1 MPANIVTTTG
11 HVRDFLAVAILLLLT
26 ILGLNPGPPAYGVT
40 ACGVTIHNEIAHRA
54 SRIVLSAIEYQQSYG
69 QQCQHCR
76 HSQNLQTPT
85 EHRHGGKLFLQS
97 PSLSPN
103 TPPSPPQRSFA
114 HSLEEPLSLP
124 RPLQSPRLIK
134 YASLLERKELLFA
147 GSFFPDWG
155 YNCIGKLWNDA
166 AERAHWPPFIEA
178 SLRYLHAKYPK
189 PWDDHV
195 QSLIVFLFGTVSHS
209 LGDVSW
215 HALEGLEQGFINVL
229 AETSFDGD
237 YTKGHTLAD
246 IGAEFVLSHMSTMN
260 HLMTSWKV
268 PVKDI
273 TEIYKT
279 MGYYVPGA
287 VLSHCMRNGFT
298 GAQANARLGSQLFP
312 VYASRSPFLAEQ
324 VEDYPMGGLR
334 DMAEWSVECWNGLAE
349 YLDDDRNLPPKSD
362 ASIESNSTS
371 FNLCYAL
378 WEDRPKNNH
387 TTKRNRHDHMHAVKV
402 DVEEAQVRLRDAG
415 LGVQTSTDGITGM
428 VTFSVVRSDA
438 ATAEPEDLGIARNI
452 DTQQINL
459 RLQSQTS
466 SSAVQFSRPSKILR
480 MYNKDNKARAAA
492 LGPLQRPNMCSP
504 VDNGDENNGTITLY
518 LPFEYAS
525 FGHSVVSGDFDG
537 DGVTDIAVG
546 APHVTLDPMIPSQGS
561 VFVVQGQSLFS
572 GDPSGTYEGSTPKV
586 QLKEPIDV
594 RLLAFRVLHG
604 DPLQPQSR
612 FGWSM
617 AVVDLNQDGIDDLAI
632 GAPGH
637 GAIDLTYTGSVFV
650 YFGHS
655 GTGLSMTPDVTIYL
669 NKTTATAGTKDEKD
683 TLAGLGYKLRGMD
696 LTGSGYQDLVISM
709 PMASVV
715 AEDGTVRRQAGRV
728 LAFLAQSHHLG
739 YTLDTDRD
747 WELQGDK
754 AFDWFGSAIT
764 LATQSSRP
772 GSPMSRHEIPPWS
785 FLSTTLSSSKLLSQD
800 RTRVNDR
807 KVLVVG
813 SPTSGGADQSAMRGK
828 IQGFLIPTAKQSR
841 AVKIFTIHGDSRFQ
855 QLGSHLDS
863 FNQQPDR
870 ILSGSRRKCQTRKS
884 LLVVGSQSEDVTLRL
899 PKVGVDW
906 QAGVVRILDLDALP
920 DGIETS
926 ISDVDTE
933 PDDLPSSP
941 RGVNWPRRSNGGKVL
956 QDLLY
961 GSQPMAHLSAAMQT
975 SSDSQSLWITEPF
988 SSSEKGR
995 ILEWEPNFEGL
1006 SEGKPFFRDDP
1017 DKIRQCFTGADTR
1030 TRFGSQLLL
1039 ADLNSD
1045 GMDEI
1050 VVTSAHDSRFAI
1062 MAGTITIKDTRR

>member
-1 MPANIVTTTG
+1 MTL
-11 HVRDFLAVAILLLLT
+11 R
-26 ILGLNPGPPAYGVT
+26 
-40 ACGVTIHNEIAHRA
+40 R
-54 SRIVLSAIEYQQSYG
+54 EYEG
-69 QQCQHCR
+69 
-76 HSQNLQTPT
+76 
-85 EHRHGGKLFLQS
+85 F
-97 PSLSPN
+97 
-103 TPPSPPQRSFA
+103 
-114 HSLEEPLSLP
+114 
-124 RPLQSPRLIK
+124 
-134 YASLLERKELLFA
+134 
-147 GSFFPDWG
+147 D
-155 YNCIGKLWNDA
+155 
-166 AERAHWPPFIEA
+166 AHWPPFIEA

-312 VYASRSPFLAEQ
+312 VYASRVMSRPEQ

-572 GDPSGTYEGSTPKV
+572 GDPSGTYEGSTPK
-586 QLKEPIDV
+586 
-594 RLLAFRVLHG
+594 
-604 DPLQPQSR
+604 SR

-772 GSPMSRHEIPPWS
+772 GSPMS
-785 FLSTTLSSSKLLSQD
+785 
-800 RTRVNDR
+800 
-807 KVLVVG
+807 
-813 SPTSGGADQSAMRGK
+813 
-828 IQGFLIPTAKQSR
+828 
-841 AVKIFTIHGDSRFQ
+841 
-855 QLGSHLDS
+855 
-863 FNQQPDR
+863 
-870 ILSGSRRKCQTRKS
+870 
-884 LLVVGSQSEDVTLRL
+884 
-899 PKVGVDW
+899 
-906 QAGVVRILDLDALP
+906 
-920 DGIETS
+920 
-926 ISDVDTE
+926 
-933 PDDLPSSP
+933 
-941 RGVNWPRRSNGGKVL
+941 
-956 QDLLY
+956 
-961 GSQPMAHLSAAMQT
+961 
-975 SSDSQSLWITEPF
+975 
-988 SSSEKGR
+988 
-995 ILEWEPNFEGL
+995 L